1 MTVPIDLPPQPPRT
15 AIEYRVAAPTRPAGF
30 AQAAVEYARS
40 TRARAQEQ
48 AKAEPQ
54 PGVGVYRAL
63 AAMPDIDEA
72 SPHVS
77 RADRA
82 VLRRGPAANAAR
94 DPREGYVSMRLRM
107 AAVLDGDSD
116 FGSTAAQ
123 ERARRCM
130 VVRIV
135 SDPRAGMF
143 VVGGEKAMRDAR
155 AALPEGSVEAC
166 RETLRTQAA
175 GATFASVAQPRSVAK
190 GRIMADAN
198 PAMQLVRSRTQGR

>member
-1 MTVPIDLPPQPPRT
+1 MPIDLPPQPPRA

-30 AQAAVEYARS
+30 AQAAIDFARS
-40 TRARAQEQ
+40 ALGRAQARASDR
-48 AKAEPQ
+48 PQ

-63 AAMPDIDEA
+63 AAMPDLDER
-72 SPHVS
+72 SPHVTQ
-77 RADRA
+77 ADRA
-82 VLRRGPAANAAR
+82 VLENGPARNAAR

-107 AAVLDGDSD
+107 AGELDGGSD
-116 FGSTAAQ
+116 FVSSAAQ

-135 SDPRAGMF
+135 SDPRAGRF
-143 VVGGEKAMRDAR
+143 VVGGEKAMEAAR
-155 AALPEGSVEAC
+155 AALPAGSVEAC
-166 RETLRTQAA
+166 RESIRTQAESTAAA
-175 GATFASVAQPRSVAK
+175 GTSPSRSVAK